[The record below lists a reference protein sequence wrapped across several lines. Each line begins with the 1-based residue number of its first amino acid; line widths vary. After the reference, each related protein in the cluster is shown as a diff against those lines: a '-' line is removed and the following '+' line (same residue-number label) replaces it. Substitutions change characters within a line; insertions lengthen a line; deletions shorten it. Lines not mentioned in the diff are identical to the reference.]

1 MGRGI
6 VVHPII
12 VVNSRLFC
20 VRGINY
26 IMQHKLRQRILESEI
41 LREHIDK
48 IGDLLVVDYDMM
60 ILVASYSYKAF
71 RKFHNLLYSY
81 QAYVRKGQDIV
92 KQCTSYRY
100 YVMNKWELEM
110 AKKDKKKFGHHY
122 KKMIKAMLGIKK
134 YTK

>member
-1 MGRGI
+1 
-6 VVHPII
+6 
-12 VVNSRLFC
+12 
-20 VRGINY
+20 
-26 IMQHKLRQRILESEI
+26 MQHKLRQRILESEI

-81 QAYVRKGQDIV
+81 QTYVRKGQDMV

-110 AKKDKKKFGHHY
+110 AKKDKKKFGQHY

>member
-1 MGRGI
+1 MDKGVNAIWTKRG
-6 VVHPII
+6 
-12 VVNSRLFC
+12 NC
-20 VRGINY
+20 
-26 IMQHKLRQRILESEI
+26 ILAEGGYFTWPKGSKS
-41 LREHIDK
+41 H
-48 IGDLLVVDYDMM
+48 GFSM
-60 ILVASYSYKAF
+60 
-71 RKFHNLLYSY
+71 YSY